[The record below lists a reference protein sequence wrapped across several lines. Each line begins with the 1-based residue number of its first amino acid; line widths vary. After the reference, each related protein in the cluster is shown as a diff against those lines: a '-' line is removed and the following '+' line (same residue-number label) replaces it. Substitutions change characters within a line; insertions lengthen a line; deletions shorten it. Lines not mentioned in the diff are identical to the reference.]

1 MNHDQCHNTVKYRW
15 CGQNLAGYGTTAS
28 KIDIDSAI
36 QSGIDRWWNE
46 HKKAKQSDLDLFDGR
61 YDFSS

>member
-1 MNHDQCHNTVKYRW
+1 MKYRW

-28 KIDIDSAI
+28 NIDIDSAI